1 MKRDQGKEEVKEC
14 CENYPNF
21 NEDAKNWFYSK
32 IGRNKMM
39 HMQQKYQ
46 TFLKSYEDR
55 KKNVTEKYNIK
66 KYLSFLTN
74 FLILFFVT
82 FDFFYNIMKIIFKK
96 VFSFYH
102 NPLHSIQN
110 TKHFLKKNVI
120 YFTKTVNKY
129 KELLLKS
136 ILFVL
141 REKKKIVK
149 EVKNICSFLFKL
161 SNFYFF
167 KLLETVYQY
176 LHFRYCDIFR
186 SNKIFKVFT

>member
-1 MKRDQGKEEVKEC
+1 MRNATRMHMRTARMQCVLQETIYVKSTRMKRDQGKEEVKEC

-136 ILFVL
+136 TVTFSGPTKFSKFL
-141 REKKKIVK
+141 R
-149 EVKNICSFLFKL
+149 KL
-161 SNFYFF
+161 SGWWI
-167 KLLETVYQY
+167 V
-176 LHFRYCDIFR
+176 D
-186 SNKIFKVFT
+186 SG